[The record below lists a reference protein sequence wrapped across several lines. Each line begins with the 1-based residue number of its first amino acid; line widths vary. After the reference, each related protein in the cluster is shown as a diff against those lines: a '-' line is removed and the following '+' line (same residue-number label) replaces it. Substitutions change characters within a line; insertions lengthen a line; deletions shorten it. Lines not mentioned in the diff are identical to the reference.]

1 MRIIEE
7 KLIEIK
13 EEMNE
18 LGVEKRNNIYNK

>member
-7 KLIEIK
+7 KLVEIK